1 MVNSTTNTLK
11 VLTMLCLPV
20 FPGALVTTCTKP
32 RTRGGKIEVGFFETN

>member
-11 VLTMLCLPV
+11 VLTMLLPV